1 MSGAERAIRGD
12 DSRAAEAD
20 TVEAQRAISNNPE
33 LQVHVVN
40 PDDSTTVVRAADL
53 MAEADRDVANAQHDA
68 NLFDVAVSCFLR
80 K

>member
-1 MSGAERAIRGD
+1 MASTERAIRGE

-20 TVEAQRAISNNPE
+20 TLEAQRAITDNPE
-33 LQVHVVN
+33 LQVHFVN

-68 NLFDVAVSCFLR
+68 SLFDVAVSCFLR
-80 K
+80 R